1 MIHEPMTKDEIRV
14 VLADDH
20 PLMRIGVRQALEDAP
35 EVVIVG
41 EAGDGEEALRLV
53 EELQPDVLIL
63 DCRMP
68 VRGGVQVAE
77 AIRERELPTRVLAL
91 SAYTDA
97 KYIYGMQQAGAQG
110 YVMKEEAIDTIVAA
124 VRAVARGGEWWMAK
138 QTASSW
144 RWQREVL
151 VPWEGLTEREHE
163 VLALLAQGKTDR
175 ELAQELQISKRTA
188 ENHVSSILRKLRVGS
203 RTEAAVWA
211 GREGFIER

>member
-1 MIHEPMTKDEIRV
+1 MIYDPVTKDTIRV

-41 EAGDGEEALRLV
+41 EAGDGVEALRLV

-63 DCRMP
+63 DCQMP
-68 VRGGVQVAE
+68 LLGGVQVAK
-77 AIRERELPTRVLAL
+77 AIQERGLDTCVLAL

-110 YVMKEEAIDTIVAA
+110 YVMKGEAMDALVAA
-124 VRAVARGGEWWMAK
+124 VRAVARGRQWWTTGQIMR
-138 QTASSW
+138 SW
-144 RWQREVL
+144 HWQEKVL
-151 VPWEGLTEREHE
+151 GAWEGLTEREHE
-163 VLALLAQGKTDR
+163 VLALMAQGKTDR
-175 ELAQELQISKRTA
+175 VMAQELQISKRTVG
-188 ENHVSSILRKLRVGS
+188 NHVSSILRKLRVDS

-211 GREGFIER
+211 MRERFID